1 MTRENCPLE
10 LRELDEVDIARKRK
24 RKRKRSFKG
33 CHRNKHSSHNQ
44 LNEMAHISQ
53 VSGVELEHQT
63 SYALAHLHH

>member
-24 RKRKRSFKG
+24 RSFNG
-33 CHRNKHSSHNQ
+33 CHRNKHSSRNL

-63 SYALAHLHH
+63 SYALADLHH